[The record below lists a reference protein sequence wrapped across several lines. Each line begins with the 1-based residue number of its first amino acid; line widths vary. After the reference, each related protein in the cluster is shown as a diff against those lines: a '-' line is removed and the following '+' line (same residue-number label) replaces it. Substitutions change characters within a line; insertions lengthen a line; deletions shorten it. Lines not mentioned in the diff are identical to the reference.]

1 MRSLFSSVATGAA
14 AGAAGTLA
22 MDLLW
27 YTRHRRSGG
36 TDGFLGWE
44 TAAGTTGY
52 ADAGAPAQVGKRL
65 VEAVTGAPP
74 PDDTARLMTNAVHW
88 ATGKQWGAV
97 YGLAQPW
104 LGRRG
109 PLVGGV
115 ALGLAAFGTSYAVL
129 PALGVYKPIWEYDAR
144 TIWQDLSAHLVYG
157 VTTATT
163 AAALTR

>member
-1 MRSLFSSVATGAA
+1 MAAPIRSLLTGAT

-27 YTRHRRSGG
+27 YARYRRSGG
-36 TDGFLGWE
+36 ADGFLAWE

-52 ADAGAPAQVGKRL
+52 QGAAAPAQVGRTL
-65 VEAVTGAPP
+65 VEKVTGEPP
-74 PDDTARLMTNAVHW
+74 PDGTARLMTNVVHW

-97 YGLAQPW
+97 YGLGQPW
-104 LGRRG
+104 LGRQG

-115 ALGLAAFGTSYAVL
+115 VLGLGAFGTAYTLL
-129 PALGVYKPIWEYDAR
+129 PMLGVYKPIWEYDAR

-163 AAALTR
+163 AAALTP